1 MNVQSREF
9 PFWVRAVLLAGVLF
23 TATGAALLAYRFYSR
38 PTIMTVAIGSLD
50 GQAGSAVTAIAGRL
64 AAMHAPVRFRIMKS
78 DDMPSAAQVFGAG
91 HTDLALVRADYGNLT
106 DARSVVL
113 VSRSVVL
120 IVAPPGSPIKAISDL
135 KGHVLGVAGGGVNRK
150 IVEAL
155 KAEYDLGTA
164 MESRDVRLSD
174 ARRAVAAKEVSALLF
189 AIPLTDK
196 YLSAVRDLFPQGAPV
211 LIPIDSA
218 GAIADAQGAYESF
231 DLPKGTLRGA
241 PPVPTDDLTTLRV
254 SYVLVANKNLDS
266 DLVATLT
273 QAIMDA
279 RSSLLAEQPELAAIA
294 APDDDADAHIAIHPG
309 ASAFF
314 NGNQQSFM
322 DRYGN
327 AIYLTPM
334 ILGGLASVF
343 AAAWRFLGLG
353 RPAPPDPAVTT
364 LYALP
369 RRIRNAATEAE
380 LVALEE
386 EIDEMLKTELA
397 RSARGDAGAL
407 DPATLNAAA
416 HRMDNL
422 IHHRRSELRQAARTT
437 S

>member
-1 MNVQSREF
+1 MKIQSREF
-9 PFWVRAVLLAGVLF
+9 PLWVRAVLLAGVLF
-23 TATGAALLAYRFYSR
+23 IVVGAGLVTYRSYTR
-38 PTIMTVAIGSLD
+38 PTVLTVAVGSLD
-50 GQAGSAVTAIAGRL
+50 AQAGKSIAAIAGRL
-64 AAMHAPVRFRIMKS
+64 AVLKAPVRLKLVNAG
-78 DDMPSAAQVFGAG
+78 DMASAAQAFGAG
-91 HTDLALVRADYGNLT
+91 HADLALVRADYGNLA

-113 VSRSVVL
+113 VSHSVVL
-120 IVAPPGSPIKAISDL
+120 IVAPPGSPIASITDL
-135 KGHVLGVAGGGVNRK
+135 KAKVLGVVGGAINGK
-150 IVEAL
+150 IVDAL
-155 KAEYDLGTA
+155 KAEYALGADITAKDL
-164 MESRDVRLSD
+164 RLND
-174 ARRAVAAKEVSALLF
+174 ARRAITANEVGALLF
-189 AIPLTDK
+189 TIPLTEK
-196 YLSAVRDLFPQGAPV
+196 YLSVVRELFPQGAPV
-211 LIPIDSA
+211 LIPVDSA

-241 PPVPTDDLTTLRV
+241 PPVPSDDLTTLRV
-254 SYVLVANKNLDS
+254 SYFLVANKNLDS
-266 DLVATLT
+266 DLVANLT

-279 RSSLLAEQPELAAIA
+279 RSSLLAEQPELSSIA
-294 APDDDADAHIAIHPG
+294 APDDDANAHIPIHPG

-334 ILGGLASVF
+334 ILGGFASVF
-343 AAAWRFLGLG
+343 AAAWRFLGIS
-353 RPAPPDPAVTT
+353 RPASPDATMAT

-369 RRIRNAATEAE
+369 RRIRRAATEAD
-380 LVALEE
+380 LAAIEE

-397 RSARGDAGAL
+397 RAARGDSDAL

-422 IHHRRSELRQAARTT
+422 IHHRRFGLSQAARTT